1 MSVPKAVALAWT
13 GLEEAPVVIANG
25 KGEIASKMLDIA
37 RDCGITIV
45 ADPLLAD
52 VLSASEIGTCVPP
65 ETWEA
70 VAAIFAFLEKGLNE
84 QWF

>member
-1 MSVPKAVALAWT
+1 MPVTKAVALAWT

-25 KGEIASKMLDIA
+25 KGEIAAQMIDIA
-37 RDCGITIV
+37 RECGVTIV
-45 ADPLLAD
+45 TDPLLAD
-52 VLSASEIGTCVPP
+52 VLSFAEIDACVPQ

-84 QWF
+84 KWL